1 MKRLTWLFTLLLS
14 YSLAGIG
21 VVQAAG
27 AGGPFPIVVR
37 DASLPSFIPFTVQGM
52 GKLEYE
58 NEVTGEENEYKGLV
72 RCTLNVS
79 MNAPDKLS
87 IKQESIPYLVKVKAK
102 SKNGNLVIKECSV
115 NGLPVPVGAVAV
127 AGEVKVSIKGLNFSG
142 VTFTEFEASGE
153 SASEEQEVKLELDNG
168 FITANRAAIDRRA
181 AFVLFGP
188 GGVLADLGYL
198 LGF

>member
-1 MKRLTWLFTLLLS
+1 MKHLTWLFTLLLS
-14 YSLAGIG
+14 YSLAGMG

-27 AGGPFPIVVR
+27 PTFPIVVT
-37 DASLPSFIPFTVQGM
+37 DVALPSFVPFTVQGM

-72 RCTLNVS
+72 TCTLNVS

-87 IKQESIPYLVKVKAK
+87 IKQETIPYLVRVKAK
-102 SKNGNLVIKECSV
+102 SKNGNLKIGGCSV
-115 NGLPVPVGAVAV
+115 DGSPVPVNVAV
-127 AGEVKVSIKGLNFSG
+127 AGEVKVSIKGLDFSN
-142 VTFTEFEASGE
+142 VTFTEFEASAE

-168 FITANRAAIDRRA
+168 FITANRAAIDPA
-181 AFVLFGP
+181 AAGALFGP

-198 LGF
+198 LGFGF